1 MIQIKMIQIR
11 GNNKP
16 QRRPK
21 MIKIRMIKITMIKIM
36 DNATQPQTLAAA
48 FNSHSIDKAIW
59 IFRKN

>member
-48 FNSHSIDKAIW
+48 FNSHSIDKAI
-59 IFRKN
+59 